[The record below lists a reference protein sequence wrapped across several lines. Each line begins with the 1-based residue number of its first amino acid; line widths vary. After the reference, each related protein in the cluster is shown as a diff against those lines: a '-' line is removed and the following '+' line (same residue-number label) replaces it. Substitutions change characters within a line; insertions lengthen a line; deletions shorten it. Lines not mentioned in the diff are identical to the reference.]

1 MAVGL
6 DEILDNLY
14 HSQRFFRAHL
24 NGIRQEQWD
33 WKPSPAC
40 RSVREILLHWTE
52 MAEMF
57 GVGGGALQASLKEAT
72 PDVALV
78 QSLMKEAGLR
88 FGAELRAQYAD
99 SPLDSLLPNGT
110 SVGSMLA
117 GLSAEDVYHAG
128 QVAYIRL
135 ATDPGWD
142 WIKAVHQT
150 SEV

>member
-1 MAVGL
+1 MAIGT
-6 DEILDNLY
+6 EEMFANLS

-57 GVGGGALQASLKEAT
+57 GVGDGALQTSLKKAT
-72 PDVALV
+72 PDVSLV
-78 QSLMKEAGLR
+78 QALMKDAGLR
-88 FGAELRAQYAD
+88 FAAGFRAQYAD
-99 SPLDSLLPNGT
+99 SPMDSLLPNGT
-110 SVGSMLA
+110 AVGSMLA
-117 GLSAEDVYHAG
+117 GLPAEDMYHAG

-135 ATDPGWD
+135 ATDPAWD
-142 WIKAVHQT
+142 WVKAVHQT
-150 SEV
+150 PEI